1 MFMEEYKSKQNSS
14 PSRQINSSSTRSSS
28 ISRNKSIAGVATLSG
43 RSSSRSSIVSD
54 NNRKSSIASNT
65 SIRSPSTISSKKSKL
80 SEFDIKNSNID
91 DIETTESQQSPY
103 NNTTKLPST
112 KTETTSYKPPLTN
125 IESTSYKSPLLNIET
140 TSYKLPSTNTET
152 TSYKSPLTNI
162 ETTSPSIKR
171 EIGYD
176 LSSVSSLLATSPQ
189 LSAILNK
196 KFEKNSTVRE
206 SLLKSSPL
214 IKKNDRNV
222 LNNKELNFTS
232 VGLEQNNLSVTS
244 ESEILTLSSSISLT
258 KISPVRVTA
267 EEKNI
272 SPNENLS
279 NSSITSPTPSSPVK
293 VFSDTPTPSSLL
305 LNSSSKVYPD
315 TIDTISKT
323 SKSSSTSSKVYPLP
337 QNNTIEVELTEPIII
352 KANRGPD
359 FQTYGVSIRL
369 LRNLLKAIKG
379 KKIKVSDDLSMT
391 RDVVE
396 NFISEITKHDEC
408 SMCEYLLNY
417 WTTVPHPI
425 FQNQRNDIKMVA
437 NLFICH
443 AWMCSFEHLVEAI
456 ETFISLNPRDDGKEW
471 SIWIDIFSFNQ
482 HVSLHDGPTSANIEW
497 YRNTLTSLLT
507 TIGHTLIIY
516 LPWDNPVVLKRT
528 WCLWEIYCSHINNV
542 KISIQ
547 LSKKRHPAFLKLI
560 CEKFETALD
569 VFNNSSLNVD
579 NSQSA
584 SSKCRGEIFEAM
596 RMFCDD
602 GSHGVNVAIKQSI
615 RNWVVNT
622 AIKVLTTEIEHCQNS
637 KLHAKMMSGK
647 AIGPV
652 DLILHLFGCRA
663 HKDHGEAYRQFLL
676 QEFRLAN
683 YLGTLYTEKEYLTAA
698 EKYFNHA
705 ILVGRKFLKKNHTAI
720 LAITSNLA
728 LICKKRKDYE
738 KAEELY
744 NFCLKEKNQELGSS
758 HPSTLVTAFNLAVC
772 IKERGDAETALAMMI
787 ACLTDQEV
795 ELGLEHPDTMH
806 TLENVASILLEMKRN
821 AEAHRLL
828 QKSVDYRIKR
838 YGPSH
843 HETVTILETVA
854 ELYAHEN
861 DMDDAINVYQ
871 RVLETKRSSLGHAHP
886 STLMTCERLAAIYRV
901 EEEFEK
907 SLKLFEFVYESH
919 KVAFGETHRISL
931 DSLSK
936 VAEVYNK
943 LENYKKAE
951 ELLRQVVQ
959 LSKLHLG
966 SDDDITL
973 SSEYHLANILIIS
986 ENYDEALDLHK
997 RGFDTRSR
1005 LLGSKHVNT
1014 LLSSYGYSVTLVY
1027 KKKFV
1032 DAYPLLETCLKNFD
1046 EVVGPEND
1054 YSLKVAESFA
1064 TVCKVIGDFRTCDKL
1079 YNRLVQT
1086 YMKLHGSNHPLSVQ
1100 AVRNLQTILQGPKR
1114 I

>member
-1 MFMEEYKSKQNSS
+1 
-14 PSRQINSSSTRSSS
+14 
-28 ISRNKSIAGVATLSG
+28 
-43 RSSSRSSIVSD
+43 
-54 NNRKSSIASNT
+54 
-65 SIRSPSTISSKKSKL
+65 
-80 SEFDIKNSNID
+80 
-91 DIETTESQQSPY
+91 
-103 NNTTKLPST
+103 
-112 KTETTSYKPPLTN
+112 
-125 IESTSYKSPLLNIET
+125 
-140 TSYKLPSTNTET
+140 
-152 TSYKSPLTNI
+152 
-162 ETTSPSIKR
+162 
-171 EIGYD
+171 
-176 LSSVSSLLATSPQ
+176 
-189 LSAILNK
+189 
-196 KFEKNSTVRE
+196 
-206 SLLKSSPL
+206 
-214 IKKNDRNV
+214 
-222 LNNKELNFTS
+222 
-232 VGLEQNNLSVTS
+232 
-244 ESEILTLSSSISLT
+244 
-258 KISPVRVTA
+258 
-267 EEKNI
+267 
-272 SPNENLS
+272 
-279 NSSITSPTPSSPVK
+279 
-293 VFSDTPTPSSLL
+293 
-305 LNSSSKVYPD
+305 
-315 TIDTISKT
+315 
-323 SKSSSTSSKVYPLP
+323 
-337 QNNTIEVELTEPIII
+337 
-352 KANRGPD
+352 
-359 FQTYGVSIRL
+359 
-369 LRNLLKAIKG
+369 
-379 KKIKVSDDLSMT
+379 
-391 RDVVE
+391 
-396 NFISEITKHDEC
+396 
-408 SMCEYLLNY
+408 
-417 WTTVPHPI
+417 
-425 FQNQRNDIKMVA
+425 
-437 NLFICH
+437 
-443 AWMCSFEHLVEAI
+443 MCSFEHLVEAI
-456 ETFISLNPRDDGKEW
+456 ETFITLNPRDDGKEW

-482 HVSLHDGPTSANIEW
+482 HVSLHNGPTCANIDW

-560 CEKFETALD
+560 SEKFETALD
-569 VFNNSSLNVD
+569 IFNNNGLSVD
-579 NSQSA
+579 NSQS
-584 SSKCRGEIFEAM
+584 SISKCRSEIFEAM

-602 GSHGVNVAIKQSI
+602 GTHGVNVALKQSI
-615 RNWVVNT
+615 RTWVVNT
-622 AIKVLTTEIEHCQNS
+622 AIKVLTSEIENCQNS

-652 DLILHLFGCRA
+652 DLILHLFGCRS

-705 ILVGRKFLKKNHTAI
+705 MTVGRKFLKKNHTAI
-720 LAITSNLA
+720 LAIMSNLA

-744 NFCLKEKNQELGSS
+744 NFCLKEKNLELGSG

-772 IKERGDAETALAMMI
+772 IKQRGDAETALAMML
-787 ACLTDQEV
+787 ACLSDQEV

-838 YGPSH
+838 YGPTH

-861 DMDDAINVYQ
+861 DMDDAISVYQ

-901 EEEFEK
+901 EEEYDK
-907 SLKLFEFVYESH
+907 SLKLSEFVYESH
-919 KVAFGETHRISL
+919 KIAFGETHRMPL

-943 LENYKKAE
+943 LENYTKAE
-951 ELLRQVVQ
+951 ELYRQVVK

-966 SDDDITL
+966 NDDDITL

-997 RGFDTRSR
+997 RGFDSRTR
-1005 LLGSKHVNT
+1005 LLGLKHVNT

-1027 KKKFV
+1027 KKRFV

-1046 EVVGPEND
+1046 EIVGPEND

-1064 TVCKVIGDFRTCDKL
+1064 TVCKVIGDFKTCDKL

-1100 AVRNLQTILQGPKR
+1100 AVRNLQTILQGPNR